1 MNIIVEIAQ
10 EYKDWEQCSELT
22 PEYFAKVVERIFLRY
37 PNFSKVQEVE
47 LSILLTEDK
56 KIKLLNN
63 EFRGKDKAT
72 NVLSFPDTEIDW
84 RRIVEFKVNSEYM
97 YLGDIAFSYQ
107 VIKEESLS
115 KSIDFQDYFKHLLI
129 HAILH
134 LLGYDH
140 MHDEEAEAM
149 EAMEIEILDSFGIKS
164 PY

>member
-10 EYKDWEQCSELT
+10 EHKEWDQYSELN
-22 PEYFAKVVERIFLRY
+22 PEYFAQIVERVLSRY
-37 PNFSKVQEVE
+37 PNFSRVQEVE
-47 LSILLTEDK
+47 LSVLLTDNT

-72 NVLSFPDTEIDW
+72 NVLSFPDIEIDW
-84 RRIVEFKVNSEYM
+84 RRIVEFEVDSEYM

-107 VIKEESLS
+107 VIKEESSL

-134 LLGYDH
+134 LIGYDH
-140 MHDEEAEAM
+140 MHDEEAEVM
-149 EAMEIEILDSFGIKS
+149 EAIEIEILNSFGIKS

>member
-10 EYKDWEQCSELT
+10 EHKEWDQYSELN
-22 PEYFAKVVERIFLRY
+22 PEYFAQIVERVLSRY
-37 PNFSKVQEVE
+37 PNFSRVQEVE
-47 LSILLTEDK
+47 LSVLLTDNT

-72 NVLSFPDTEIDW
+72 NVLSFPDIEIDW
-84 RRIVEFKVNSEYM
+84 HRIVEFEVDSEYM

-107 VIKEESLS
+107 VIKEESSL

-134 LLGYDH
+134 LIGYDH
-140 MHDEEAEAM
+140 MHDEEAEVM
-149 EAMEIEILDSFGIKS
+149 EAIEIEILNSFGIKS

>member
-10 EYKDWEQCSELT
+10 EHKEWDQYSELN
-22 PEYFAKVVERIFLRY
+22 PEYFAQIVERVLSRY
-37 PNFSKVQEVE
+37 PNFSRVQEVE
-47 LSILLTEDK
+47 LSVLLTDNT

-72 NVLSFPDTEIDW
+72 NVLSFPDIEIDW
-84 RRIVEFKVNSEYM
+84 RRIVEFEVDSEYM

-107 VIKEESLS
+107 VIKEESSL

-134 LLGYDH
+134 LIGYDH
-140 MHDEEAEAM
+140 MEEDEANAM
-149 EAMEIEILDSFGIKS
+149 ETIEVEVLDSFSIVS

>member
-10 EYKDWEQCSELT
+10 EHKDWDQYGELN
-22 PEYFAKVVERIFLRY
+22 PEYFAKIVERVLSKY
-37 PNFSKVQEVE
+37 PNFSRIQEVE
-47 LSILLTEDK
+47 LSILLTDNA

-63 EFRGKDKAT
+63 EFRGKDKTT
-72 NVLSFPDTEIDW
+72 NVLSFPDIEIDW
-84 RRIVEFKVNSEYM
+84 RRIVEFEVNSEYM

-107 VIKEESLS
+107 VIKEESSL

-134 LLGYDH
+134 LISYDH
-140 MHDEEAEAM
+140 MHEEEAEVM
-149 EAMEIEILDSFGIKS
+149 EAIEIEILNSFGIKS

>member
-10 EYKDWEQCSELT
+10 EFKGWNKCSELK
-22 PEYFAKVVERIFLRY
+22 PDYFAEVVERILSRY
-37 PNFSKVQEVE
+37 PNFSMAQEVE
-47 LSILLTEDK
+47 LSILLTDDR
-56 KIKLLNN
+56 KIKSLNN

-84 RRIVEFKVNSEYM
+84 RRIVEFEVSSEYM

-107 VIKEESLS
+107 LIKEEALL

-134 LLGYDH
+134 LIGYNH
-140 MHDEEAEAM
+140 ENDEEAQIM
-149 EAMEIEILDSFGIKS
+149 ETIEIEILDSFGIES

>member
-10 EYKDWEQCSELT
+10 EHKEWDQYSELN
-22 PEYFAKVVERIFLRY
+22 PEYFAQIVERVLSRY
-37 PNFSKVQEVE
+37 PNFSRVQEVE
-47 LSILLTEDK
+47 LSVLLTDNT

-72 NVLSFPDTEIDW
+72 NVLSFPDIEIDR
-84 RRIVEFKVNSEYM
+84 RRIVEFEVDSEYM

-107 VIKEESLS
+107 VIKEESSL
-115 KSIDFQDYFKHLLI
+115 KSIYFQDYFKHLLI

-134 LLGYDH
+134 LIGYDH
-140 MHDEEAEAM
+140 MHDEEAEVM
-149 EAMEIEILDSFGIKS
+149 EAIEIEILNSFGIKS

>member
-10 EYKDWEQCSELT
+10 EHKEWDQYSELN
-22 PEYFAKVVERIFLRY
+22 PEYFAQIVERVLSRY
-37 PNFSKVQEVE
+37 PNFSGVQEVE
-47 LSILLTEDK
+47 LSVLLTDNT

-72 NVLSFPDTEIDW
+72 NVLSFPDIEIDW
-84 RRIVEFKVNSEYM
+84 RRIVEFEVDSEYM

-107 VIKEESLS
+107 VIKEESSL

-134 LLGYDH
+134 LIGYDH
-140 MHDEEAEAM
+140 MHDEEAEVM
-149 EAMEIEILDSFGIKS
+149 EAIEIEILNSFGIKS

>member
-10 EYKDWEQCSELT
+10 EHKEWDQYSELN
-22 PEYFAKVVERIFLRY
+22 PEYFAQIVERVLSRY
-37 PNFSKVQEVE
+37 PNFSRVQEVE
-47 LSILLTEDK
+47 LSVFYSLIIQ
-56 KIKLLNN
+56 IKLLNN

-72 NVLSFPDTEIDW
+72 NVLSFPDIEIDW
-84 RRIVEFKVNSEYM
+84 HRIVEFEVDSEYM

-107 VIKEESLS
+107 VIKEESSL

-134 LLGYDH
+134 LIGYDH
-140 MHDEEAEAM
+140 MHDEEAEVM
-149 EAMEIEILDSFGIKS
+149 EAIEIEILNSFGIKS